1 MLKADAG
8 VDILHV
14 PFRGGADT
22 ANQIMGGRIDLG
34 MNNLPSVIT
43 LIRGGQLRA
52 LAVTSPERS
61 EALPEVPTVAESG
74 IPSLAN
80 YAASAW
86 FGLQVPRGTPQPIID
101 RLSREVNAICAEPQ
115 TLERLGSV
123 GARIRGGSPADFAR
137 FIAAE
142 NDRWAAVIRRSG
154 AQVD

>member
-34 MNNLPSVIT
+34 VNNLPSAIA

-61 EALPEVPTVAESG
+61 EALPEVPTIADRG
-74 IPSLAN
+74 CRAWPAMPPPPG
-80 YAASAW
+80 SAC
-86 FGLQVPRGTPQPIID
+86 RC
-101 RLSREVNAICAEPQ
+101 R
-115 TLERLGSV
+115 
-123 GARIRGGSPADFAR
+123 GARPSP
-137 FIAAE
+137 
-142 NDRWAAVIRRSG
+142 SSTG
-154 AQVD
+154 